1 MESYIEMKERHQ
13 REISNFP
20 MQFAFGK
27 EQFEKAMKKLGLS
40 PEDTDKV
47 CSLYGAGDIMLKDD
61 APKYYALIKR
71 HRKELKDAIA
81 ADATGEFMY
90 GMFDYELSN
99 YEFGYT
105 QDPTNALE
113 ALGITWGEL
122 NANSQMQKVFAKVCK
137 EQVNFFN
144 EINGNK

>member
-1 MESYIEMKERHQ
+1 MESYKEMKERQ
-13 REISNFP
+13 TNEIQMFP
-20 MQFAFGK
+20 IAFAFGQK
-27 EQFEKAMKKLGLS
+27 QLAKAMQKLGLTL
-40 PEDTDKV
+40 EDMDKV
-47 CSLYGAGDIMLKDD
+47 CSLYGAGDIMRKDD

-113 ALGITWGEL
+113 ALGITLDEL

-144 EINGNK
+144 KINGKK